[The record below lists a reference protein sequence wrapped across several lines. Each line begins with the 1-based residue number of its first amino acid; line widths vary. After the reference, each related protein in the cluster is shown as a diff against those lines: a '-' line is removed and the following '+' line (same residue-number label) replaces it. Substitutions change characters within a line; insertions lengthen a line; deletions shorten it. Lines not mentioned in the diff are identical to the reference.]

1 MLPNRSA
8 NGWIQDYRLLKS
20 RNPKIICFV
29 VEGST
34 DRDLFKS
41 IIRNEFVHIE
51 SFPPPRDTSA
61 KENVINIA
69 MTAEQNSIQY
79 VYGFVDLDYDDFLG
93 LKKNCK
99 QLLYTNETSIEIEFL
114 KSRCYH
120 SFMKEAL
127 TKESFGA
134 KRSDINLILEI
145 IRDEC
150 AKIGRMR
157 IHANR
162 TFAKINFKSLKYDEF
177 LDKNNVLNTDKLIDF
192 FVKQGWVYPHNK
204 KGFKLFSEK
213 ISTDDNWKL
222 CQGHDATA
230 FLSILCK
237 RQLLDCLNK
246 DVERLQVRDGQT
258 VEQHLRKLF
267 SPSIFLDTPLYKEV
281 FMPILVTNNITLGV

>member
-1 MLPNRSA
+1 MLPNRSED
-8 NGWIQDYRLLKS
+8 GWIQDYRLLKS
-20 RNPKIICFV
+20 QHPKIICFV

-41 IIRNEFVHIE
+41 LIGNEFVHID
-51 SFPPPRDTSA
+51 SFPPPRNTSA

-93 LKKNCK
+93 KKKNCK

-114 KSRCYH
+114 KSKCYH
-120 SFMKEAL
+120 AFMKETL
-127 TKESFGA
+127 TTEAFDTKQ
-134 KRSDINLILEI
+134 SDVKQILEI
-145 IRDEC
+145 IRNEC

-157 IHANR
+157 IYANQ
-162 TFAKINFKSLKYDEF
+162 TIADIDFKSLNYDDF
-177 LDKNNVLNTDKLIDF
+177 LNEDNVLNTDKLIDF
-192 FVKQGWVYPHNK
+192 FIEKGWVSRYNK
-204 KGFKLFSEK
+204 KGFKLFCEK

-222 CQGHDATA
+222 CQGHDATT

-237 RQLLDCLNK
+237 RKLLDYLDK
-246 DVERLQVRDGQT
+246 DAERLLVRDGQT

-267 SPSIFLDTPLYKEV
+267 SPSIFSETPLYKGV
-281 FMPILVTNNITLGV
+281 FMPILCNN